1 VGAIEDVGGTTAVT
15 VSCIVKIISW
25 GSYAGVVART
35 NDSDT
40 GSYWIIRKGTDSA
53 FRWML
58 KTSGGWVYTNNV
70 GYWKGYGEWH
80 HMVGTYD
87 GAYARFYQDGVEI
100 DSMAKTGTIYDT
112 PMKLFFGSYD
122 NGSGG
127 TEGLRYITDGTLA
140 DVRIWR
146 RSLSA
151 NEVADLYQDPWALY
165 RPARPIRELYRGKAG
180 SGAISTGLSAIE
192 AGAAYGAPG
201 LNSGLHAI
209 STGIAT

>member
-1 VGAIEDVGGTTAVT
+1 
-15 VSCIVKIISW
+15 
-25 GSYAGVVART
+25 
-35 NDSDT
+35 
-40 GSYWIIRKGTDSA
+40 
-53 FRWML
+53 ML
-58 KTSGGWVYTNNV
+58 KTSGGWVYTDNL
-70 GYWKGYGEWH
+70 GEWKGYGEWH

-112 PMKLFFGSYD
+112 PEKLFFGTYAG
-122 NGSGG
+122 NYGSGAPNG
-127 TEGLRYITDGTLA
+127 ARYITDGTLA

-165 RPARPIRELYRGKAG
+165 RPARPIRELYRGKAAG
-180 SGAISTGLSAIE
+180 GGAISTGLSAIE